1 MELNDYVMD
10 QEMRRRRR
18 MLNDPANADV
28 SAEFVEGGGLD
39 LGGGLLSSN
48 MMEPA
53 SNQTGLMEP
62 ATHQTTP
69 MGPNAHT
76 RPEGVVYN
84 QPDEDI
90 QASINEQL
98 QKQILDEALSAEE
111 WEKEKIRLI
120 KEDNKLGMLV
130 SLITGNSYKPLSF
143 SNANARSSSARGA
156 AAKKKETLEKST
168 IDSRLIDNPPRG
180 QDEVIEFGNSLN
192 LSPTGWAYLKS
203 RADMY
208 DWGDVVSW
216 MHLNKDTGL
225 TETIYSRK
233 GNRSRNDELRNLGYT
248 PDNIGEQRNDA
259 IANATRDVAEA
270 YGPFIEFDW
279 SKSNKDTFKAFSAS
293 KGFNELIKNPATLQ
307 GINEIESKF
316 TADKHASILMLNP
329 VTGALNSFENTYANV
344 VAKKKEGFLV
354 PEKTDLI
361 SHFSKGAKA
370 ATVAS
375 IAGSI
380 FADVQNITDPAVLKA
395 VIVEA
400 VATNPDVINN
410 GYNIESMSKMV
421 SGRLN
426 VNSFVAENDAFVAAE
441 FARLQRDST
450 ATKQSMVDI
459 VTGGVRKVVNGKEEF
474 ITVSLEKQKEYLDII
489 ESRFQVPQWKNPVE
503 AKDQT
508 VSIVNQY
515 GENITVSQDSLVTRD
530 ASGKL
535 ETVQVLSRTSAD
547 GMRLYSPKLE
557 YTGKDDKDG
566 NKVVRQVGTEFIWD
580 PTPKFVE
587 ESTDVLRKNVTALLE
602 KATEFNDAFSSYK
615 SIIGAMKDLVDYDN
629 LDVGGVDRHIGTLII
644 KLRDTSMVT
653 EGEFAALAKSVGM
666 WDAIVNWKKTKLMG
680 HEFTPRQRST
690 MLLIATTWMESKL
703 ARAND
708 IRARNHKYLV
718 EELRGSR
725 YDTDMNPESD
735 VEPKMEAYIKSLEIK
750 AGVPVDLLKGGEG
763 QNFIEDVQA
772 IIMSD
777 TSGKVFELI
786 LDLDTP
792 SRKSTTRT
800 AAQEGEARD
809 DNVAKELKKAIDTI
823 NPNFR
828 KRNKR
833 GGR

>member
-10 QEMRRRRR
+10 QKMRRKRLDEQAYQAALAAQQTAAR
-18 MLNDPANADV
+18 D
-28 SAEFVEGGGLD
+28 AEFASAGALTT
-39 LGGGLLSSN
+39 LGRSGDTGLLSSN
-48 MMEPA
+48 MMEPV
-53 SNQTGLMEP
+53 S
-62 ATHQTTP
+62 HQTVPIDP
-69 MGPNAHT
+69 MAHT
-76 RPEGVVYN
+76 RPAGVVYD

-90 QASINEQL
+90 QAKINQQL

-111 WEKEKIRLI
+111 WEKERIRLI
-120 KEDNKLGMLV
+120 QEDNKLGMLV
-130 SLITGNSYKPLSF
+130 SLVTGNSYKPMSF

-156 AAKKKETLEKST
+156 AAKKKETLEKAT

-208 DWGDVVSW
+208 DWGDTIAW

-225 TETIYSRK
+225 TETIYSRQ
-233 GNRSRNDELRNLGYT
+233 GNRARNDQLRNLGYT
-248 PDNIGEQRNDA
+248 PNKLGEQRNDA

-270 YGPFIEFDW
+270 YAPFIQHNWANSNQTTYEEFE
-279 SKSNKDTFKAFSAS
+279 AS
-293 KGFNELIKNPATLQ
+293 DKFNALVQNPATLQ
-307 GINEIESKF
+307 AINQIREKF
-316 TADKHASILMLNP
+316 TDKKNAEILMLNP
-329 VTGALNSFENTYANV
+329 KTGALRRTANNH
-344 VAKKKEGFLV
+344 KNIMTMQEQGFII

-361 SHFSKGAKA
+361 AHLNRGSKE

-380 FADVQNITDPAVLKA
+380 FAEVQNITDPAVLKA

-400 VATNPDVINN
+400 VATNPDVISN
-410 GYNIESMSKMV
+410 GYNIENVSKMV

-441 FARLQRDST
+441 FARLQRDPN

-474 ITVSLEKQKEYLDII
+474 ITVSLAKQKEYLDII
-489 ESRFQVPQWKNPVE
+489 ESKFQVPQWKNPVE
-503 AKDQT
+503 AKNQT
-508 VSIVNQY
+508 VPIVNQY
-515 GENITVSQDSLVTRD
+515 GEDITVSQDSLVTRD

-535 ETVQVLSRTSAD
+535 ETVQVLSRTSTD
-547 GMRLYSPKLE
+547 GMRLYSPKLA
-557 YTGKDDKDG
+557 YTGEEDKVG
-566 NKVVRQVGTEFIWD
+566 NKVVRRVGTEFIWD

-587 ESTDVLRKNVTALLE
+587 ESTKVLRKNVTALLE
-602 KATEFNDAFSSYK
+602 KPTEFNDAFSSYK
-615 SIIGAMKDLVDYDN
+615 SIIGAMKDLVAFDN

-653 EGEFAALAKSVGM
+653 EGEFQALAESVGL
-666 WDAIVNWKKTKLMG
+666 WDAAKNSFKTFVMG
-680 HEFTPRQRST
+680 HEFTPKQRST
-690 MLLIATTWMESKL
+690 MLLIATTWMETKL

-718 EELRGSR
+718 QELRGSK
-725 YDTDMNPESD
+725 YDTDMHPESG
-735 VEPKMEAYIKSLEIK
+735 VEPKMEAYIKSLEIR
-750 AGVPVDLLKGGEG
+750 AGVPVDLLAGGEG
-763 QNFIEDVQA
+763 ENFIEDVRA

-777 TSGKVFELI
+777 TSGKIFELI

-792 SRKSTTRT
+792 SRKNITRT
-800 AAQEGEARD
+800 AIEEGLSRD
-809 DNVAKELKKAIDTI
+809 KKIKDAIDDLKK
-823 NPNFR
+823 NPSGPTSFR
-828 KRNKR
+828 GKQ
-833 GGR
+833 